1 VQYGRVDWLGH
12 LFVGTGRGEALI
24 VVCDIDGVLADC
36 SHRLHHIEKE
46 PPDWEAFFAECPDDK
61 PIPEGLVLLNYLTE
75 RWPVSD
81 LSIANTYLVTG
92 RGERWRAQTV
102 EWLERCTNF
111 FEFGVCHEFLIM
123 RPEGDHRPDYILKGE
138 AYNKIAEENPG
149 YSLLIIDDNIRNVEE
164 AVRRGYA
171 ALHFRR
177 PGEDR
182 NWAIGDKYQ
191 AMLKEA
197 PVAKR

>member
-1 VQYGRVDWLGH
+1 LGH

-61 PIPEGLVLLNYLTE
+61 AISVGIALLDQLVDAMYSMGS
-75 RWPVSD
+75 VVD
-81 LSIANTYLVTG
+81 DIYFVTG
-92 RGERWRAQTV
+92 RTEEWRRETRRWLV
-102 EWLERCTNF
+102 DNITNYST
-111 FEFGVCHEFLIM
+111 FGLSDECLIM
-123 RPEGDHRPDYILKGE
+123 RPAGDHRPDYILKGE